1 MSRLKEL
8 VKKRK
13 EIGKTVIT
21 ADHKQNHNNKMEHER
36 YKDLIIK
43 EVYRMYEAGELN

>member
-13 EIGKTVIT
+13 EIGKMVIT
-21 ADHKQNHNNKMEHER
+21 ADHNQNHNNRMEHER
-36 YKDLIIK
+36 YKELIIK
-43 EVYRMYEAGELN
+43 EIYRMYEAGELN